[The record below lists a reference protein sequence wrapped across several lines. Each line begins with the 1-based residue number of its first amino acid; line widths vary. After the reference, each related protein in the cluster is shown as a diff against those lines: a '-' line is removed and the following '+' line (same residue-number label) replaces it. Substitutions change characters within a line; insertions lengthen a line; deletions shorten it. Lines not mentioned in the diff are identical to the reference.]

1 MAESSGRELVVEA
14 GGGLRLW
21 SRSCG
26 AVDAAPVLLVMG
38 ANASSAGWP
47 AEFVQALVAQGLRV
61 VRYDHRDT
69 GRSTRAAVVDY
80 SVEDLARD
88 AVAVLDAHG
97 IATAHV
103 VGMSM
108 GGALGQVLA
117 LDHRE
122 RLRSLVLMQTA
133 ALDVDFAESMRA
145 AVEDGDGG
153 GLPGP
158 SPQVVAA
165 FARRDEPVADVEEA
179 LRRRVAE
186 WRLLVGDAVVF
197 DEQEFR
203 RWELAAIEH
212 AGSLVQPGAHA
223 RARPV
228 AVQRGRELAGVSTP
242 VLVVE
247 GGQDPVNP
255 PPHGRHLAEL
265 IPAARCVQVPELG
278 HALPGVLH
286 ERLVSLIVD
295 HIGRSGW

>member
-1 MAESSGRELVVEA
+1 MTVESSGRELVVRA
-14 GGGLRLW
+14 GGGVRLW
-21 SRSCG
+21 SQACG
-26 AVDAAPVLLVMG
+26 PVDAPPVLLVMG

-47 AEFVQALVAQGLRV
+47 VEFVQALVERGLRV

-97 IATAHV
+97 IGSAHV

-122 RLRSLVLMQTA
+122 RLRGLVLMQTT
-133 ALDVDFAESMRA
+133 ALDVDYAASMRA
-145 AVEDGDGG
+145 AGEGG
-153 GLPGP
+153 RGLPGP

-165 FARRDEPVADVEEA
+165 FAQREEPAADVEEE

-186 WRLLVGDAVVF
+186 WRLLAGDAVEF

-203 RWELAAIEH
+203 RWERAAIEH

-228 AVQRGRELAGVSTP
+228 AVERGRELAGVSTP

-247 GGQDPVNP
+247 GGRDPVNP
-255 PPHGRHLAEL
+255 PPHGSHLAGL

-295 HIGRSGW
+295 HIGRCGW